1 MMAPPRAIP
10 YLILTLVLTVVV
22 LTAASVT
29 VQAQGALPTATVLV
43 DKLNVRSGPGTGYA
57 RLGGVSANDMLT
69 VVGQAQ
75 NCAWLKVETKT
86 LKGWVSGQSGY
97 LRLSTA
103 CSKIPAAA
111 APALVPAAAP
121 TAVTAAVPPA
131 VPPVVPPAVPPVVPT
146 ATPTAEPAPQDKLPA
161 DKGCYLIR
169 NAVGPELNV
178 TTTNKDNGK
187 SENFRVPAGG
197 DYVWCTFPGRY
208 AFTIDAPPPWSSM
221 NADRDVAL
229 GDRIMW
235 TISGRD

>member
-1 MMAPPRAIP
+1 MASPRAVI
-10 YLILTLVLTVVV
+10 YRILTVALAVVV

-29 VQAQGALPTATVLV
+29 VQAQGALPTATVLA

-57 RLGGVSANDMLT
+57 RLGGVNANDVLT

-75 NCAWLKVETKT
+75 NCAWLKIETKT
-86 LKGWVSGQSGY
+86 LKGWVSGQTGY

-121 TAVTAAVPPA
+121 TAVTAV
-131 VPPVVPPAVPPVVPT
+131 VPPVVPT
-146 ATPTAEPAPQDKLPA
+146 ATPVAEPAPQDKLPA

-197 DYVWCTFPGRY
+197 DYVWCAFPGRY
-208 AFTIDAPPPWSSM
+208 AITIDAPPPWSSM

>member
-1 MMAPPRAIP
+1 MASPRAVI
-10 YLILTLVLTVVV
+10 YLILTVALAVVV
-22 LTAASVT
+22 LTAAPIT

-43 DKLNVRSGPGTGYA
+43 DKLNVRSGPGTGYT
-57 RLGGVSANDMLT
+57 RLGGVSANDVLT

-75 NCAWLKVETKT
+75 NCAWIKIETKT

-121 TAVTAAVPPA
+121 TAVTAAVPP
-131 VPPVVPPAVPPVVPT
+131 VVPT
-146 ATPTAEPAPQDKLPA
+146 ATPVAEPAPQDKLPA

-169 NAVGPELNV
+169 NAVGPELNI
-178 TTTNKDNGK
+178 TTTNKENGK

>member
-1 MMAPPRAIP
+1 MASPRAMI
-10 YLILTLVLTVVV
+10 YRILTLAVTAVV

-29 VQAQGALPTATVLV
+29 VQAQGALPTATVLA

-57 RLGGVSANDMLT
+57 RLGGVSVNDVLT

-75 NCAWLKVETKT
+75 NCAWLKIETKT
-86 LKGWVSGQSGY
+86 LKGWVSGQRDY

-121 TAVTAAVPPA
+121 TAVPA
-131 VPPVVPPAVPPVVPT
+131 AVPPVVPT
-146 ATPTAEPAPQDKLPA
+146 ATTVTEPAPQDKLPV

-197 DYVWCTFPGRY
+197 DYVWCAFPGRY
-208 AFTIDAPPPWSSM
+208 AITIDAPPPWSDM

>member
-1 MMAPPRAIP
+1 MASPRAVI
-10 YLILTLVLTVVV
+10 YLILTVALAVVV

-43 DKLNVRSGPGTGYA
+43 DKLNVRSGPGTGYS
-57 RLGGVSANDMLT
+57 RLGGVSANDVLT

-75 NCAWLKVETKT
+75 NCAWIKIETKT

-121 TAVTAAVPPA
+121 TAVTAV
-131 VPPVVPPAVPPVVPT
+131 VPPVVPT
-146 ATPTAEPAPQDKLPA
+146 ATPVAEPAPQDKLPA

-178 TTTNKDNGK
+178 TTTNKENGK

>member
-1 MMAPPRAIP
+1 MMAFLRAVS
-10 YLILTLVLTVVV
+10 YLILTLALALFIST
-22 LTAASVT
+22 TTSVT

-57 RLGGVSANDMLT
+57 RLGGVSAGDVLT

-75 NCAWLKVETKT
+75 NCAWLKIETKT
-86 LKGWVSGQSGY
+86 LKGWVSGQLDY
-97 LRLSTA
+97 VKLSTT

-111 APALVPAAAP
+111 APALVPPDLPTAAAP
-121 TAVTAAVPPA
+121 AVPAAVPPA
-131 VPPVVPPAVPPVVPT
+131 VPT
-146 ATPTAEPAPQDKLPA
+146 ATPAVEPTPQDKLPV

-178 TTTNKDNGK
+178 TTTNKDDGK

-197 DYVWCTFPGRY
+197 DYVWCALPGRY
-208 AFTIDAPPPWSSM
+208 AITIDAPPPWDDM
-221 NADRDVAL
+221 NTDRDVVL
-229 GDRIMW
+229 GDRIVW

>member
-1 MMAPPRAIP
+1 MAPPRAAI
-10 YLILTLVLTVVV
+10 YLILTLALTVVV
-22 LTAASVT
+22 LTSASVA
-29 VQAQGALPTATVLV
+29 VQAQGVLPTATVLV
-43 DKLNVRSGPGTGYA
+43 DKLNVRAGPGTGYT
-57 RLGGVSANDMLT
+57 RLGGVSANDSLT

-75 NCAWLKVETKT
+75 NCAWLKIETKT
-86 LKGWVSGQSGY
+86 LKGWVSGQRDY

-111 APALVPAAAP
+111 APTLVPAAAP

-131 VPPVVPPAVPPVVPT
+131 VPT
-146 ATPTAEPAPQDKLPA
+146 ATPVAEPAPQDKLPV

-169 NAVGPELNV
+169 NAVGPELNI

-208 AFTIDAPPPWSSM
+208 AITIDAPPPWSSM

>member
-1 MMAPPRAIP
+1 MMAPPRAIS
-10 YLILTLVLTVVV
+10 YLILTLTLAVVI

-29 VQAQGALPTATVLV
+29 AQAQGALPTATVLV

-57 RLGGVSANDMLT
+57 RLGGVSANDVLT

-75 NCAWLKVETKT
+75 TCAWLKIETKT
-86 LKGWVSGQSGY
+86 LKGWVSAQGDY
-97 LRLSTA
+97 VKLSTA

-111 APALVPAAAP
+111 APALVPTAAP
-121 TAVTAAVPPA
+121 TAAAAAVPAA
-131 VPPVVPPAVPPVVPT
+131 VPAAAPPVVPT
-146 ATPTAEPAPQDKLPA
+146 ATPVAEPTPQDKLPA

-187 SENFRVPAGG
+187 SDNFRVPAGG
-197 DYVWCTFPGRY
+197 DYVWCAFPGRY
-208 AFTIDAPPPWSSM
+208 AITIDAPPPWDDM
-221 NADRDVAL
+221 NTDRDVAL